1 MAGGLAGAIAG
12 LCGLLFAGAL
22 AIDGAA
28 AAERGILGVSLVL
41 LVLLVVR
48 VMLVRM
54 LVAERRDLGC

>member
-1 MAGGLAGAIAG
+1 MAGGLAGAIAR
-12 LCGLLFAGAL
+12 LYGLLFAGAL

-41 LVLLVVR
+41 LVVL

>member
-41 LVLLVVR
+41 LVVL